1 MLSNFRLMNNPRM
14 LMDNLHLKMEVDR
27 NNIVENT
34 LANISKPN
42 INLKAPLK
50 VLSINFIIYFF
61 IKVKFNNEKGVD
73 EGGVRKEY
81 F

>member
-1 MLSNFRLMNNPRM
+1 MLSNIRLMSNPRL
-14 LMDNLHLKMEVDR
+14 LMDSLHLKMEVDR

-50 VLSINFIIYFF
+50 VSFYKFYYLIFYKG
-61 IKVKFNNEKGVD
+61 KV
-73 EGGVRKEY
+73 
-81 F
+81 